1 MANKWVVMP
10 KGVINSVV
18 IIIMRISIVDFHV
31 ILKEDG
37 AYPMILSTK
46 PQLTKSHARNYW
58 GERYMTIK
66 IHFNWEKIP
75 FVNFVKNSKGM
86 NEYDNNKKQ
95 TKALILKGFTQMI
108 PMKKKW
114 GYMHWR

>member
-1 MANKWVVMP
+1 MLVDGIGSNVMTILAMRYLGFIIDRLALITLKMANKWVVMP

-46 PQLTKSHARNYW
+46 P
-58 GERYMTIK
+58 
-66 IHFNWEKIP
+66 
-75 FVNFVKNSKGM
+75 
-86 NEYDNNKKQ
+86 
-95 TKALILKGFTQMI
+95 
-108 PMKKKW
+108 
-114 GYMHWR
+114 